1 MAETI
6 VEAVLLEQFER
17 VRALVASK
25 SAEEAKRLVNEADEF
40 GDSPL
45 HWAAQKKLVLFARFL
60 VDKGANVNAK
70 NNVLLLPFVSW
81 PPRRF

>member
-1 MAETI
+1 MAESV

-17 VRALVASK
+17 VRSLLSGKSSEESK
-25 SAEEAKRLVNEADEF
+25 KLVNEADEF

-60 VDKGANVNAK
+60 VVHGANVNAK
-70 NNVLLLPFVSW
+70 NNVRL
-81 PPRRF
+81 